1 LPRGCVR
8 ILFPKITL
16 FSYGAP
22 NPLNP
27 GLIRFSAAGTVM
39 NEILGIS
46 LVYFIFLAIIV
57 TAVLYLER
65 YW

>member
-1 LPRGCVR
+1 
-8 ILFPKITL
+8 
-16 FSYGAP
+16 
-22 NPLNP
+22 
-27 GLIRFSAAGTVM
+27 M
-39 NEILGIS
+39 NEILGIT

>member
-1 LPRGCVR
+1 
-8 ILFPKITL
+8 
-16 FSYGAP
+16 
-22 NPLNP
+22 
-27 GLIRFSAAGTVM
+27 M

-57 TAVLYLER
+57 TAVLNLER